1 MKRGSITAA
10 DVQQTPARHM
20 LAGGY
25 DIVLGLEKGRSRRLW
40 DAQRRRSIRPADR
53 GCRVAAQPATRTK
66 IRGLR

>member
-1 MKRGSITAA
+1 MKRSSITAA
-10 DVQQTPARHM
+10 DVHQTLARHM

-25 DIVLGLEKGRSRRLW
+25 DIVLDLEKSRSRRLW

-53 GCRVAAQPATRTK
+53 GCRLAAPRATRTK

>member
-10 DVQQTPARHM
+10 DVHQTPARHM

-40 DAQRRRSIRPADR
+40 DAQRRRSIRP
-53 GCRVAAQPATRTK
+53 VAADVASPRNPRRAPR
-66 IRGLR
+66 